1 MQRPL
6 KILHRYEYIKP
17 RKLDKRILAYEIDRS
32 FRLGKRINIKAQEK
46 EMIKQIG
53 DKMDYRQWSDAY
65 EMKYNVMPAWWWNNY
80 MREKAYKNYLEGKA
94 YD

>member
-1 MQRPL
+1 
-6 KILHRYEYIKP
+6 
-17 RKLDKRILAYEIDRS
+17 
-32 FRLGKRINIKAQEK
+32 
-46 EMIKQIG
+46 MIKQIG

-65 EMKYNVMPAWWWNNY
+65 EMKYNVMPAWWNNY